1 MDELISIRCGIVE
14 KQHEKE
20 FKLNSNFS
28 KSELERWLTV
38 MLTYH
43 INCGV
48 LSKAIETNFDSLTIQ
63 TFTSIVTL
71 IHISIQLN
79 INKLVLAGMSL
90 KTALLVDTSKLPF
103 YSEITGVLNGI
114 ATISS
119 STYELLEEII
129 RVNKIETFEE
139 LYDFFNNAKIMFET
153 KNQPIDDILVGYK
166 QNTYVY
172 TSSKSTSSST
182 TPLTDPKQILEYLLY
197 FETQD
202 LFHNIIKKFK
212 MYEKYE
218 TLSGG
223 TKTHASDIQSL
234 HAIEFFRSFLNEEIK
249 SLDEFDNMHDVMEY
263 FLHYGSKGFDINE
276 FN

>member
-43 INCGV
+43 INCSV
-48 LSKAIETNFDSLTIQ
+48 LSKAIETNFDSLTLQ
-63 TFTSIVTL
+63 SFTSIVTL

-90 KTALLVDTSKLPF
+90 KKALLVDTTKLPF
-103 YSEITGVLNGI
+103 YNEITGVLNRI

-129 RVNKIETFEE
+129 SANKIETFEE
-139 LYDFFNNAKIMFET
+139 LYDFFNNAKDLFES
-153 KNQPIDDILVGYK
+153 KGQPIDDILDGFK
-166 QNTYVY
+166 QNAFTY
-172 TSSKSTSSST
+172 TCSKSTSSST
-182 TPLTDPKQILEYLLY
+182 PLSDPKQILEYLLY
-197 FETQD
+197 FETHD
-202 LFHNIIKKFK
+202 LFHNIIKKFNL
-212 MYEKYE
+212 YEKYK
-218 TLSGG
+218 TFSVG
-223 TKTHASDIQSL
+223 TKTYTSDIQSL
-234 HAIEFFRSFLNEEIK
+234 YAIEFFRSFVNEEIA

-263 FLHYGSKGFDINE
+263 FLHYGSKAFDINE
-276 FN
+276 FK